1 MATDTE
7 GQQPTPHTI
16 TPHAEAGL
24 DPHIKARDKF
34 TLLPLRDY
42 DGPIDDHDLDFS
54 EPPVALSAE
63 IPTLRPSGKIGNNTE
78 IHARRTEALLKG
90 SSAINKAFLVNAQKA
105 SRRLHSSV
113 FPRELDLLTRT
124 LTSLQQFAIVGAPNY
139 GHRVP
144 LHPASKPK
152 PNLNQPHEQ
161 HSIAPVAAG
170 ISKQT
175 TDRVASS
182 TEIEPSTKPG
192 AIFDHSSKAAQN
204 RLGLNPSIT
213 PSPVYNFRPVTTTHP
228 SILPTSRLPS
238 QNSHLNINQIPSPN
252 LDHSRRAY
260 LSSASR
266 QTYQARRFRNA
277 HRDYYWDSDDSDS
290 SSDDESSNAR
300 QENISRYSP
309 DSDNSN
315 SGSDTNSWHDRQDNH
330 DNSDDYHDAE
340 SADYGHDYHDD
351 IDASHDHSEVDNSE
365 ASSDAEST
373 SDRHDSHDDSYHD
386 NSSDYN
392 TGSTSESDNQSGS
405 DSSENEY

>member
-139 GHRVP
+139 GRSRNIEADHRQSCFKHRNRT
-144 LHPASKPK
+144 LDEAS
-152 PNLNQPHEQ
+152 
-161 HSIAPVAAG
+161 
-170 ISKQT
+170 
-175 TDRVASS
+175 
-182 TEIEPSTKPG
+182 

-213 PSPVYNFRPVTTTHP
+213 PSP
-228 SILPTSRLPS
+228 
-238 QNSHLNINQIPSPN
+238 
-252 LDHSRRAY
+252 
-260 LSSASR
+260 
-266 QTYQARRFRNA
+266 TYQARRFRNA

-300 QENISRYSP
+300 QENISRYSRTRIIP
-309 DSDNSN
+309 TVVQTPTVGMTGRTS
-315 SGSDTNSWHDRQDNH
+315 RQQRRL
-330 DNSDDYHDAE
+330 HDAE

-351 IDASHDHSEVDNSE
+351 INASHDHSEADNSE
-365 ASSDAEST
+365 SSSDAEST
-373 SDRHDSHDDSYHD
+373 SDRHDSHSDSYDD
-386 NSSDYN
+386 NSSDHN
-392 TGSTSESDNQSGS
+392 TGSSDNQSGS